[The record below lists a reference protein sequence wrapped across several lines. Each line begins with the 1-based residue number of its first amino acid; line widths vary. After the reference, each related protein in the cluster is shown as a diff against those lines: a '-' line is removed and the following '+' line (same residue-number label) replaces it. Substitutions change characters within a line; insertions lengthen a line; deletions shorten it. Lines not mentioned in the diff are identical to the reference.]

1 MELHMLKPLWQKADS
16 AIDEKLMHFMAGED
30 VTLDRELFRYDI
42 AASHAHAL
50 GLHDIGIL
58 SATELDGI
66 ATQLLA
72 LEAAFVAGDFVLDAR
87 FEDGHSAIEAWLTEH
102 LGQTGEKIHTGRS
115 RNDQVL
121 VATRLYLRD
130 ATTRLHTLCCEI
142 AQRCLGR
149 AHNAGHQP
157 MPGYTH
163 LQRAV
168 VSSVDSWFACFAESF
183 IDNAVLAAQTTQWC
197 NANPLGTAAGYGVN
211 LPLNRSLTSQKL
223 KFERLQLNPM
233 YAQNSRG
240 KFELQALYALSQA
253 LGDVRRMAWDL
264 SLFTSQEMGFVT
276 LPAHFTTGSS
286 IMPNKR
292 NPDPIELLRAAY
304 AVTHGAINELQ
315 SVLSL
320 PSGYQRDLQG
330 TKPPM
335 LRGLNHG
342 LDALAVVVDL
352 VDAIE
357 FVPAALE
364 AAIEPSMYATD
375 LAVELTAQGL
385 PFRQAYQQA
394 AQQVASLD
402 ARDPR
407 ESVAAR
413 VSPGAAGDL
422 RLDILQQRLAETMQR

>member
-1 MELHMLKPLWQKADS
+1 MLKPLWQKADS
-16 AIDEKLMHFMAGED
+16 AIDEKLMRFMAGED
-30 VTLDRELFRYDI
+30 VTLDRQLFIYDI

-50 GLHDIGIL
+50 GLHDIGVL
-58 SATELDGI
+58 SDAELDGI
-66 ATQLLA
+66 ATQLTA
-72 LEAAFVAGDFVLDAR
+72 LEAAFKSGEFVLDAR

-121 VATRLYLRD
+121 VATRLFLRE
-130 ATTRLHTLCCEI
+130 ATYRLHGLCCEI
-142 AQRCLGR
+142 AERCLVR
-149 AHNAGHQP
+149 AEHAGNQP

-168 VSSVDSWFACFAESF
+168 VSSVDCWFACFAESF
-183 IDNAVLAAQTTQWC
+183 IDNAVLAWQTTQWC

-211 LPLNRSLTSQKL
+211 LPLNRTLTSKVL
-223 KFERLQLNPM
+223 GFDRLQLNPL

-253 LGDVRRMAWDL
+253 MGDVRRMAWDL
-264 SLFTSQEMGFVT
+264 SLFTSQEMGFVS
-276 LPAHFTTGSS
+276 LPSHFTTGSS

-292 NPDPIELLRAAY
+292 NPDPVELLRGAY

-357 FVPAALE
+357 FSPTALE
-364 AAIEPSMYATD
+364 AAIEPSMYTTD

-385 PFRQAYQQA
+385 PFRQAYRQA
-394 AQQVASLD
+394 AEQVDSLST
-402 ARDPR
+402 RDPR
-407 ESVAAR
+407 QSVAAR

-422 RLDILQQRLAETMQR
+422 RLDLLRQRLSATTAA